1 MSGFVE
7 SITTIVLRNVFWYVT
22 QEKGKISRSVY
33 KLKYLE
39 RTIERDLHLLESVPD
54 LRNMWKSC

>member
-33 KLKYLE
+33 NLKYLE